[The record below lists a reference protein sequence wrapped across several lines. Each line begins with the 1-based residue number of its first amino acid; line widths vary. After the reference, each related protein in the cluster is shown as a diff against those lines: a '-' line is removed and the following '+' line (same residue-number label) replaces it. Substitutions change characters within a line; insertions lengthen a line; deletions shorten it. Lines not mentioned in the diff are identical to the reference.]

1 MRRGISRRD
10 LVTGTAW
17 AAPLVLSTAVIP
29 AYASSSADDGPCLDP
44 DKSYDI
50 FAKDVRTAAENR
62 ATGEK
67 GYEEIVVP
75 DYASYM
81 RFDLRGGAG
90 GNLEARYSK
99 ATGYN
104 RTGGTGGGGG
114 YIKGTVKVTP
124 GQRIKF
130 YVGASGVGYYDRP
143 AKGGEGYGNGGSSA
157 ALPTELGSDVQGKL
171 NSHSNK
177 VTVYSGSGGGSSAIV
192 MVDAKTSQETVLA
205 VAGGGGG
212 AGARGLTHIV
222 TYAGT
227 WITDDPASYRASSLH
242 IGRGGSAGDDYVS
255 EGLGRSGKER
265 YYRHYYAEVLIP
277 SGSNGSSAAGGS
289 GGDLATV
296 TGDEKLT
303 FSSTS
308 RTEIYTG
315 NTVGNTSDGRN
326 ATGYIVSGGG
336 GAGYGGGGSGSAVA
350 AASENPVYMY
360 DEAAFVGVASG
371 GGGGGG
377 NFVSPDVINPY
388 ITAEGGLILRGEIRD
403 GTITYSFCPSDPNKQ
418 PDPEPTSPEDPDWM
432 ARNS

>member
-50 FAKDVRTAAENR
+50 FAKDVRVAAENR

-192 MVDAKTSQETVLA
+192 MVDAQTSQETVLA

-212 AGARGLTHIV
+212 AGARGLTLVILW
-222 TYAGT
+222 AGKLP
-227 WITDDPASYRASSLH
+227 PALRRRGSNSLRIERQQRDRWLWRCPSYRH
-242 IGRGGSAGDDYVS
+242 GR
-255 EGLGRSGKER
+255 
-265 YYRHYYAEVLIP
+265 
-277 SGSNGSSAAGGS
+277 
-289 GGDLATV
+289 
-296 TGDEKLT
+296 
-303 FSSTS
+303 
-308 RTEIYTG
+308 
-315 NTVGNTSDGRN
+315 
-326 ATGYIVSGGG
+326 
-336 GAGYGGGGSGSAVA
+336 
-350 AASENPVYMY
+350 
-360 DEAAFVGVASG
+360 
-371 GGGGGG
+371 
-377 NFVSPDVINPY
+377 
-388 ITAEGGLILRGEIRD
+388 
-403 GTITYSFCPSDPNKQ
+403 
-418 PDPEPTSPEDPDWM
+418 
-432 ARNS
+432 